1 MIKLLIIIF
10 FFPFFLNSQ
19 QIVNNKKN
27 GKPIEIYAEQGIEWH
42 KNEKK
47 YLAIGNAMAKSGTMS
62 LNSDRIEAFYEEK
75 DQDEMDIKIV
85 KAHKNV
91 KVKDNDLEI
100 TGGRLAEYDLK
111 KDFFSIFGKNLI
123 LTSEKNQLKS
133 NKKMEYWRTKG
144 VAIAT
149 GKSEAKKGNE
159 FTIKADKLVWYLNEN
174 EEKVDVKK
182 IFGFKN
188 VSIITNNEVAFSDK
202 ALYNKTNGICKLFGN
217 VKLQKGQSFLTGDY
231 AEVDLNRG
239 ISKLLPAPNINSLN
253 ENRVRALIDKNQKL
267 EENEPN

>member
-1 MIKLLIIIF
+1 
-10 FFPFFLNSQ
+10 
-19 QIVNNKKN
+19 
-27 GKPIEIYAEQGIEWH
+27 
-42 KNEKK
+42 
-47 YLAIGNAMAKSGTMS
+47 
-62 LNSDRIEAFYEEK
+62 
-75 DQDEMDIKIV
+75 
-85 KAHKNV
+85 
-91 KVKDNDLEI
+91 
-100 TGGRLAEYDLK
+100 
-111 KDFFSIFGKNLI
+111 
-123 LTSEKNQLKS
+123 
-133 NKKMEYWRTKG
+133 MEYWRTKG

>member
-1 MIKLLIIIF
+1 
-10 FFPFFLNSQ
+10 
-19 QIVNNKKN
+19 
-27 GKPIEIYAEQGIEWH
+27 
-42 KNEKK
+42 
-47 YLAIGNAMAKSGTMS
+47 
-62 LNSDRIEAFYEEK
+62 
-75 DQDEMDIKIV
+75 
-85 KAHKNV
+85 
-91 KVKDNDLEI
+91 
-100 TGGRLAEYDLK
+100 
-111 KDFFSIFGKNLI
+111 
-123 LTSEKNQLKS
+123 
-133 NKKMEYWRTKG
+133 MEYWRTKG

-159 FTIKADKLVWYLNEN
+159 FTIKAEKLVWYLNEN
-174 EEKVDVKK
+174 EEKIDVKK

-239 ISKLLPAPNINSLN
+239 ISKLLPAPSINSLN